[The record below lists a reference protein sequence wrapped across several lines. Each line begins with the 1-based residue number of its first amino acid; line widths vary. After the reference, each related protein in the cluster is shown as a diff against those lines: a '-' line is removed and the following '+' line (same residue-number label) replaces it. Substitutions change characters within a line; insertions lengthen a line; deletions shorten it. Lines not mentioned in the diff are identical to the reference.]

1 MGIDSL
7 KRAVFLDRDGVLNA
21 NVMNPKNGWYESP
34 HHPADFR
41 LLPEAPGALKRLRA
55 AGYSL
60 FLVSNQPSYAKG
72 KTSLENIRA
81 IAALLEQ
88 AVQECGVAFE
98 DYYYCLH
105 HPESIV
111 EGYGACACRKPSPFF
126 LHQAEREFGVDLAAS
141 WMVGDRE
148 TDIECGT
155 AAGARTILV
164 WEASPF
170 GTAAPQTRAN
180 YVAAGI
186 ARAVD
191 IIIAQ
196 G

>member
-1 MGIDSL
+1 MGIDPL

-21 NVMNPKNGWYESP
+21 NVLNPKNGQYESP
-34 HHPADFR
+34 HHPADFH
-41 LLPEAPGALKRLRA
+41 LMPEAPGALKRLRE

-88 AVQECGVAFE
+88 AMRDCGVAFE

-105 HPESIV
+105 HPESVV
-111 EGYGACACRKPSPFF
+111 EGYGACECRKPSPFF

-148 TDIECGT
+148 TDIECGRG
-155 AAGARTILV
+155 AGARTILV
-164 WEASPF
+164 RDASAPAV
-170 GTAAPQTRAN
+170 AAPQTRAD
-180 YVAAGI
+180 YVAADI
-186 ARAVD
+186 ARAVE
-191 IIIAQ
+191 IIIAR